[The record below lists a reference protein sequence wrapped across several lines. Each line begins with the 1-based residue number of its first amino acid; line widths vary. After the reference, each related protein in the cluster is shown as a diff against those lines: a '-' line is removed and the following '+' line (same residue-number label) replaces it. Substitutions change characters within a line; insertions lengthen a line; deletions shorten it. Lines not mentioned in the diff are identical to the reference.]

1 MNEAN
6 IKKCRQKLNFKNL
19 ATDTSL
25 FRKLFLISLSFEMIA
40 FLDIPALVF
49 KCFVL
54 SWGLFILIN
63 NFFIG
68 RKAFEVKYKYI
79 LWAFLSLMVVT
90 SFVHMSIWFIPNI
103 VLVLYT
109 AACFFMFYGMYTESP
124 PEAIEEE
131 MVFILRFF
139 IFFGLICAI
148 LSLLTLFLKNEINI
162 YSYNLGIFKNRLIGI
177 YTNSNILAFSMVESV
192 VACDLMSTPY
202 MKNKFKNK
210 KLNNWFLLGCIV
222 LSCVCVFLSDSNA
235 SFLFLII
242 YATMRVFCN
251 LFFQNQTLRNLK
263 FLKSSLIVM
272 SFCMILMSV
281 SFSLRNTC
289 QRFIVD
295 TVNDISVKQEAAYV
309 ETSGNGGG
317 NENSNSGSGSVSVPE
332 PDEKSKNSVLITPE
346 KQKGKETELSDFHIG
361 RKHYEVSSGRL
372 TLWKQGLE
380 MFKHNPWIGIGRAN
394 LNMFAKKYLK
404 NGLIHPD
411 LHNGYLTILVCYGI
425 IGFLIFGGFS
435 ILVAFDICKNMFLCV
450 GKNYFDVIV
459 RIFSMLVAYCGYCL
473 FEKAILFDMT
483 FMVGFF
489 WTMLGYEIFYIN
501 KFSKGVKNIEN
512 K

>member
-1 MNEAN
+1 MDK
-6 IKKCRQKLNFKNL
+6 IGVKKPAKKLGFKSM
-19 ATDTSL
+19 AKDTSL

-68 RKAFEVKYKYI
+68 KKAFEVKYKYI
-79 LWAFLSLMVVT
+79 LWAFLSLMTIT
-90 SFVHMSIWFIPNI
+90 SFVHMSIWFVPNI

-109 AACFFMFYGMYTESP
+109 AACFFMFYGMYTDTPFED
-124 PEAIEEE
+124 IEKE

-139 IFFGLICAI
+139 IFFGAVCAV
-148 LSLLTLFLKNEINI
+148 LSLLTLFPRKEINI
-162 YSYNLGIFKNRLIGI
+162 CSYNLGIFKNRLIGI

-192 VACDLMSTPY
+192 IACDIMSTDY
-202 MKNKFKNK
+202 IKNKFKDK
-210 KLNNWFLLGCIV
+210 KINNWFLLACIV
-222 LSCVCVFLSDSNA
+222 LNCVCVFLSDSNA

-251 LFFQNQTLRNLK
+251 IFFKNQTLRSFK
-263 FLKSSLIVM
+263 FLKGSLIVI

-289 QRFIVD
+289 QKLIVN
-295 TVNDISVKQEAAYV
+295 TVNDISVRQEAEYA
-309 ETSGNGGG
+309 ETSG
-317 NENSNSGSGSVSVPE
+317 SVTVPE
-332 PDEKSKNSVLITPE
+332 VDEKSKNSVLITPE
-346 KQKGKETELSDFHIG
+346 KQKEKEPELSDFKIG
-361 RKHYEVSSGRL
+361 RQHYEVSSGRI

-380 MFKHNPWIGIGRAN
+380 IFKRNPWMGIGRAN
-394 LNMFAKKYLK
+394 LNMYGKEYLK

-411 LHNGYLTILVCYGI
+411 LHNGYLTILVCYGAV
-425 IGFLIFGGFS
+425 GFTIFGIFS
-435 ILVAFDICKNMFLCV
+435 VLVALDICKNMFLCA
-450 GKNYFDVIV
+450 GKNYFDVVV
-459 RIFSMLVAYCGYCL
+459 RIFSVLVAYCGYCL

-489 WTMLGYEIFYIN
+489 WIMLGFEISYID
-501 KFSKGVKNIEN
+501 KFAKSSKSVEN
-512 K
+512 NNC

>member
-1 MNEAN
+1 MTENSVKK
-6 IKKCRQKLNFKNL
+6 IKNRLDFKSM

-68 RKAFEVKYKYI
+68 KKAFEVKYKYI
-79 LWAFLSLMVVT
+79 LWAFLSLMTVT
-90 SFVHMSIWFIPNI
+90 SFVNMSIWFVPNI

-109 AACFFMFYGMYTESP
+109 AACFFMFYGMYTDSP
-124 PEAIEEE
+124 FEEIEEE

-139 IFFGLICAI
+139 IVFGTVCAI
-148 LSLLTLFLKNEINI
+148 LSLLTLFLQKEVNI
-162 YSYNLGIFKNRLIGI
+162 CSYNLGIFKNRLIGI

-192 VACDLMSTPY
+192 VACDIMSVRY
-202 MKNKFKNK
+202 IKNKFKDK
-210 KLNNWFLLGCIV
+210 QINNWILFICMILN
-222 LSCVCVFLSDSNA
+222 CVCVFLSDSNA

-251 LFFQNQTLRNLK
+251 VFFKNQTLKSFR
-263 FLKSSLIVM
+263 FLKGSLIVI

-295 TVNDISVKQEAAYV
+295 TVNDISVRQEVEYA
-309 ETSGNGGG
+309 ETSG
-317 NENSNSGSGSVSVPE
+317 SVTVPE
-332 PDEKSKNSVLITPE
+332 TDEKTKNAVLITPE
-346 KQKGKETELSDFHIG
+346 KQKGKEPELSDFHIG
-361 RKHYEVSSGRL
+361 RKHYEVSSGRI

-380 MFKHNPWIGIGRAN
+380 MFKHNPWLGIGRAN
-394 LNMFAKKYLK
+394 LNMYGKKYLK

-411 LHNGYLTILVCYGI
+411 LHNGYLTILVCYGV
-425 IGFLIFGGFS
+425 IGFLIFGIFS
-435 ILVAFDICKNMFLCV
+435 VLVAYDICKNMFLCIE
-450 GKNYFDVIV
+450 KNYFEVV
-459 RIFSMLVAYCGYCL
+459 TRIFSVLVAYCGYCL

-489 WTMLGYEIFYIN
+489 WIMLGFEIAYIN
-501 KFSKGVKNIEN
+501 KFSKSLKSAES

>member
-1 MNEAN
+1 MNESKTQRC
-6 IKKCRQKLNFKNL
+6 IKKIDFKSV
-19 ATDTSL
+19 AKDTSL

-40 FLDIPALVF
+40 FLDIPALIF

-68 RKAFEVKYKYI
+68 KKAFEVKYKYI
-79 LWAFLSLMVVT
+79 LWAFLSLMLVT
-90 SFVHMSIWFIPNI
+90 SFVHMSVWFIPNI

-109 AACFFMFYGMYTESP
+109 AACFFMFYGMYTESSF
-124 PEAIEEE
+124 EDIEKE
-131 MVFILRFF
+131 MVFLLRFF
-139 IFFGLICAI
+139 IFFGTICAV
-148 LSLLTLFLKNEINI
+148 LSLLTLLLQKEITVF
-162 YSYNLGIFKNRLIGI
+162 SYNLGIFKNRLIGI

-192 VACDLMSTPY
+192 VACDIMSTHY
-202 MKNKFKNK
+202 IKNKFKDK
-210 KLNNWFLLGCIV
+210 RLNNWLLLCCVI
-222 LSCVCVFLSDSNA
+222 LNCVCVFLSDSNA

-251 LFFQNQTLRNLK
+251 IFFKNQTLRNFK
-263 FLKSSLIVM
+263 FLKGSLIVI

-281 SFSLRNTC
+281 SFSLRNNC

-295 TVNDISVKQEAAYV
+295 TVNDISVKQETEFT
-309 ETSGNGGG
+309 ETSG
-317 NENSNSGSGSVSVPE
+317 SVTVPE
-332 PDEKSKNSVLITPE
+332 IDEKAKNAVLITPE
-346 KQKGKETELSDFHIG
+346 KQKPKETELSDFHIG

-372 TLWKQGLE
+372 TLWKQGIKML
-380 MFKHNPWIGIGRAN
+380 KHNFWIGIGRAN
-394 LNMFAKKYLK
+394 LNMYAKKYLK

-411 LHNGYLTILVCYGI
+411 LHNGYLTILVCYGV
-425 IGFLIFGGFS
+425 IGFLIFGVFS
-435 ILVAFDICKNMFLCV
+435 VLVAYDICKNMFLCAER
-450 GKNYFDVIV
+450 NYFDVIT
-459 RIFSMLVAYCGYCL
+459 RIFSVLVAYCGYCL

-489 WTMLGYEIFYIN
+489 WIMLGFEISYIN
-501 KFSKGVKNIEN
+501 KFVKSLKNTE